1 VSERVSERRRRSS
14 VGVLVGVLAS
24 IVREHDAGDVLGLS
38 EEAHERRWRDLGL
51 IADGRG
57 LDSTLIHSR
66 EPCEHV
72 DRESTRA

>member
-1 VSERVSERRRRSS
+1 MSERVSERRRRSS

-57 LDSTLIHSR
+57 LDSTLIQSR
-66 EPCEHV
+66 EPAV
-72 DRESTRA
+72 